1 MASDA
6 RVAISTTRLFKIG
19 SVPGRPRQI
28 GQVLLF
34 GASPNRFEHAQKIL
48 DLVRSWT
55 CTSNPITG
63 SYLARTS
70 GAMPAI
76 SCADFTIEA
85 GNYSKLFAGRG
96 LGVRFSATV
105 PVLPPQLISLKP
117 LLGKPS

>member
-34 GASPNRFEHAQKIL
+34 GASPKRLEHAQKIFE
-48 DLVRSWT
+48 LVRSWT

-63 SYLARTS
+63 SYLASTS
-70 GAMPAI
+70 GAIPTV
-76 SCADFTIEA
+76 SGADFTMQREIIALGDYLPVKMRTTVQSA
-85 GNYSKLFAGRG
+85 GLNLRKDRKS
-96 LGVRFSATV
+96 VV
-105 PVLPPQLISLKP
+105 
-117 LLGKPS
+117 